1 MHQSYTRAPHVGI
14 GDGDRNLPVA
24 RIVCL
29 PGFEPAEH
37 GSLPRAK
44 GPRKH
49 WASRDAVLPVYRGF
63 DGLGDRK
70 MATETGVAAG
80 LPAAGPPRGID
91 IDQPSCVAQIAV
103 DKALGALPRPLSP
116 TELLDIVVARLAA
129 ERSETLPV
137 IDADSHLLGVVAAS
151 DVERALNDD
160 QESSIPGSLVRSLC
174 VPLCNNSGSRDFL
187 VVWSSTV

>member
-1 MHQSYTRAPHVGI
+1 
-14 GDGDRNLPVA
+14 
-24 RIVCL
+24 
-29 PGFEPAEH
+29 
-37 GSLPRAK
+37 
-44 GPRKH
+44 
-49 WASRDAVLPVYRGF
+49 
-63 DGLGDRK
+63 

-80 LPAAGPPRGID
+80 LPAAGPSRGID

-103 DKALGALPRPLSP
+103 AEALGALPRPLSP
-116 TELLDIVVARLAA
+116 TELLDVVVARLAA

-160 QESSIPGSLVRSLC
+160 QESSTPDSLVRSLC